1 MIDHIETIGLLA
13 GFLALIAWIPQFQTV
28 WFKRL
33 HLGLDLRTLGIILSA
48 LLIWCVYGYLKQAWA
63 ICISNAISGFMIIS
77 IMLRV
82 RHLRRVEPSPAQV
95 VTNMV
100 EAHAGYG
107 LSEQEKQQFVTPD
120 TSDPADTPESK
131 LLEQE
136 FPWGPRVPAA
146 RDRRYDD

>member
-28 WFKRL
+28 WFRRL
-33 HLGLDLRTLGIILSA
+33 HQGLDLRTLGIILTA

-63 ICISNAISGFMIIS
+63 ICISNAISGSMIIS

-82 RHLRRVEPSPAQV
+82 RHLRRVEHNTSQT

-100 EAHAGYG
+100 EAHASYGSHNPYG
-107 LSEQEKQQFVTPD
+107 LPEPV
-120 TSDPADTPESK
+120 TSDPIETPESK

-136 FPWGPRVPAA
+136 FPWGPRVPGA